1 MSLSRKFTTDP
12 SSLCYNTYISTFKGT
27 HVKLLKEN
35 FPVQIEGADSGTS
48 DFKIAFNAKAFRV
61 LSDTLYQDKIGS
73 IVRETATNAIDS
85 HVMAGKSDQAI
96 EIHLPDS
103 FEPWFSVKDFG
114 VGLSK
119 EAVFEIYTTYFMSTK
134 DQSNDCTGM
143 LGLGSKVSFAYTD
156 QFTIESNFDGVK
168 TIYSAFINGA
178 GIPNIA
184 EMHSEET
191 TEGNGVEIKVA
202 VKTEDF
208 SRFRAA
214 VAKQLKYFKV
224 KPIILNS
231 GYNNFEFEKVVQ
243 PNEQSIIGDGYIVTP
258 GISALTVIQGQIG
271 YEVDRNKITSA
282 CTVDDGA
289 VRQLLNTALNIRLE
303 FPIGEIGVTASRENI
318 EYDKQTVRNII
329 DKLEAI
335 RLEIQRTV
343 EDKLQNSTCGWD
355 KAVLLSEMFSHFKA
369 AAELK
374 YPNMQKNY
382 RSEYQI
388 DVRNMG
394 YNMFFTT
401 KSWRTNLS
409 FTRSH
414 VAQVIPKSNTAIMF
428 VDIQKPHTEVINK
441 IYKLNNEGPLYLVF
455 VEKNADIAKIK
466 KHISDW
472 LLGFNNFYVHSEHVV
487 KAVRQKSAV
496 TNPKTTFFKI
506 DSVGNFGRSYEQE
519 LPDDFVY
526 VETSRG
532 SCKEQSDNALI
543 TEFNTLKN
551 LEEFA
556 DEMNL
561 PLIGVPVS
569 EIRKLKDSSGVPLAK
584 FLKELKE
591 DAPIDTITAKYR
603 KGKLF
608 DVACEILTSCDG
620 QIRPA
625 VINSGV
631 EYGKMLAVAQKAISK
646 YSGFREK
653 YNPVVLNYLNI
664 NSTVNPTKY
673 VEKALQLKSRHP
685 ILKVDGWQ
693 LRNLPESDM
702 IALLQ
707 VTV

>member
-1 MSLSRKFTTDP
+1 M
-12 SSLCYNTYISTFKGT
+12 
-27 HVKLLKEN
+27 KLHENN
-35 FPVQIEGADSGTS
+35 FPVEISGADAGMSQFS
-48 DFKIAFNAKAFRV
+48 IAMNAKAFRV

-73 IVRETATNAIDS
+73 LVREVSTNGYDGHI
-85 HVMAGKSDQAI
+85 MAGKQDI
-96 EIHLPDS
+96 PFEIHLPDS
-103 FEPWFSVKDFG
+103 FEPWFSVRDFG

-119 EAVFEIYTTYFMSTK
+119 ESVTTIYTTYFMSTK
-134 DQSNDCTGM
+134 DQSNDTVGAF
-143 LGLGSKVSFAYTD
+143 GLGAKTPFAYTD

-224 KPIILNS
+224 KPIILNH
-231 GYNNFEFEKVVQ
+231 GYSNFEFENVVQ

-282 CTVDDGA
+282 CTVDDDA

-401 KSWRTNLS
+401 KNWRTTLS

-428 VDIQKPHTEVINK
+428 VDIQKPRTEVINK

-455 VEKNADIAKIK
+455 VEKNAGIAEIK

-487 KAVRQKSAV
+487 KAIRQKTAV

-506 DSVGNFGRSYEQE
+506 DSMGNFGRSYEQE

-532 SCKEQSDNALI
+532 SCKERSDDALI
-543 TEFNTLKN
+543 TEFNTLKK

-556 DEMNL
+556 DKMNL

-569 EIRKLKDSSGVPLAK
+569 EIRKLKGSGGVALAK
-584 FLKELKE
+584 FLKEIKE
-591 DAPIDTITAKYR
+591 DAPIDTIAAKYR

-631 EYGKMLAVAQKAISK
+631 EYGKMLAVAQKAINK

-653 YNPVVLNYLNI
+653 YNPVVLSYLNI
-664 NSTVNPTKY
+664 NSTVNPTKHF
-673 VEKALQLKSRHP
+673 EKALQLKSRHP

>member
-1 MSLSRKFTTDP
+1 M
-12 SSLCYNTYISTFKGT
+12 
-27 HVKLLKEN
+27 KLLKEN

-114 VGLSK
+114 VGLSE

-208 SRFRAA
+208 FRFRAA

-224 KPIILNS
+224 KPIILNH
-231 GYNNFEFEKVVQ
+231 GYSNFEFENVVQ

-282 CTVDDGA
+282 CTVDDDA

-382 RSEYQI
+382 RNEYQI

-401 KSWRTNLS
+401 KHWRTTLS

-428 VDIQKPHTEVINK
+428 VDIQKPRTEVINK

-455 VEKNADIAKIK
+455 VEKKADIAKIK

-487 KAVRQKSAV
+487 KAVRQKSTV

-506 DSVGNFGRSYEQE
+506 DSLGNFGRSYEQE

-532 SCKEQSDNALI
+532 SCKEYSDNALI
-543 TEFNTLKN
+543 TEFNTLKK
-551 LEEFA
+551 LEEFS

-569 EIRKLKDSSGVPLAK
+569 EIRKLKDSGGVPLAK

-591 DAPIDTITAKYR
+591 DAPIDTIAAKYR

-608 DVACEILTSCDG
+608 DVACEILISCDG
-620 QIRPA
+620 QIRPV

-631 EYGKMLAVAQKAISK
+631 EYGKMLAVAQKAINK

-653 YNPVVLNYLNI
+653 YNPVVLSYLNI
-664 NSTVNPTKY
+664 NSTVNPTKH
-673 VEKALQLKSRHP
+673 VEKALQLKGRHP

-693 LRNLPESDM
+693 LRNLPDSDM

>member
-1 MSLSRKFTTDP
+1 M
-12 SSLCYNTYISTFKGT
+12 
-27 HVKLLKEN
+27 KLHENN
-35 FPVQIEGADSGTS
+35 FPVEISGADNGMSQFS
-48 DFKIAFNAKAFRV
+48 IAMNAKAFRV

-73 IVRETATNAIDS
+73 LVREVSTNAYDGHI
-85 HVMAGKSDQAI
+85 MAGKQDVPF

-103 FEPWFSVKDFG
+103 FEPWFSVRDFG

-119 EAVFEIYTTYFMSTK
+119 ESVSTIYTTYFMSTK
-134 DQSNDCTGM
+134 DQSNDTVGAF
-143 LGLGSKVSFAYTD
+143 GLGAKTPFAYTD

-184 EMHSEET
+184 EMHVEDT

-208 SRFRAA
+208 SRFRAT

-231 GYNNFEFEKVVQ
+231 GYSNFEFEKVVQ
-243 PNEQSIIGDGYIVTP
+243 PNEQSIIGNNYIVTP
-258 GISALTVIQGQIG
+258 GISTLTVIQGQIG
-271 YEVDRNKITSA
+271 YEVDRHKITNA
-282 CTVDDGA
+282 CTVGDDA
-289 VRQLLNTALNIRLE
+289 ARALLNTALNIRLE

-329 DKLEAI
+329 NKLEAI
-335 RLEIQRTV
+335 RLEIQQTV
-343 EDKLQNSTCGWD
+343 EDKLKNSTCGWD

-382 RSEYQI
+382 RNEYQI

-401 KSWRTNLS
+401 KGWRTNLS

-428 VDIQKPHTEVINK
+428 VDIQKPRTEVINK

-506 DSVGNFGRSYEQE
+506 DSIGNFGRSYEQE
-519 LPDDFVY
+519 LPDEFVY

-532 SCKEQSDNALI
+532 SYKDSGSAHFVN
-543 TEFNTLKN
+543 EFNSLKA
-551 LEEFA
+551 L
-556 DEMNL
+556 DELKDQMDL
-561 PLIGVPVS
+561 PLLGIPVS
-569 EIRKLKDSSGVPLAK
+569 EMRKLKGSGGVALK
-584 FLKELKE
+584 DFLDEVKQ
-591 DAPIDTITAKYR
+591 DAPVDTIAAKVR
-603 KGKLF
+603 KAKLYS
-608 DVACEILTSCDG
+608 VACDVLLHCDS
-620 QIRPA
+620 QIRQT
-625 VINSGV
+625 VIDSGTD
-631 EYGKMLAVAQKAISK
+631 YGKMLVLAQKAVNK
-646 YSGFREK
+646 YSGMQGR
-653 YNPVVLNYLNI
+653 YNQAVVQYLGI
-664 NSTVNPTKY
+664 KGDEAFTKPLI
-673 VEKALQLKSRHP
+673 KAAQLKDRHP
-685 ILKVDGWQ
+685 ILKLDGWK
-693 LRNLPESDM
+693 LREFTPAELT
-702 IALLQ
+702 ALMQ
-707 VTV
+707 VTI

>member
-1 MSLSRKFTTDP
+1 M
-12 SSLCYNTYISTFKGT
+12 
-27 HVKLLKEN
+27 KLLKEN

-114 VGLSK
+114 VGLSE

-168 TIYSAFINGA
+168 TIYSAFINGT

-184 EMHSEET
+184 EMHTAET

-208 SRFRAA
+208 SRFRTAL
-214 VAKQLKYFKV
+214 AKQLKYFKV
-224 KPIILNS
+224 KPNVLNS
-231 GYNNFEFEKVVQ
+231 GYIGFEFESVVQ

-271 YEVDRNKITSA
+271 YEVDRNKISNA
-282 CTVDDGA
+282 CTVDDDA

-394 YNMFFTT
+394 YNMFYTT
-401 KSWRTNLS
+401 KNWRTTLS

-428 VDIQKPHTEVINK
+428 VDIQKPRTEVINK

-455 VEKNADIAKIK
+455 VEKNAGIAEIK

-487 KAVRQKSAV
+487 KAIRQKTAV

-506 DSVGNFGRSYEQE
+506 DSMGNFGRSYEQE

-532 SCKEQSDNALI
+532 SCKEYSDDALI
-543 TEFNTLKN
+543 TEFNALKK

-569 EIRKLKDSSGVPLAK
+569 EMRKLKGSGGIRLAD

-591 DAPIDTITAKYR
+591 DAPIDTIAAKYR

-608 DVACEILTSCDG
+608 DVACEILTSCDS

-646 YSGFREK
+646 YIGFREK

-664 NSTVNPTKY
+664 NSNVNPTKHF
-673 VEKALQLKSRHP
+673 EKALQLKSRHP

-693 LRNLPESDM
+693 LRHLPESDM

>member
-1 MSLSRKFTTDP
+1 M
-12 SSLCYNTYISTFKGT
+12 
-27 HVKLLKEN
+27 KLHENN
-35 FPVQIEGADSGTS
+35 FPVEISGADAGMSQFS
-48 DFKIAFNAKAFRV
+48 IAMNAKAFRV

-73 IVRETATNAIDS
+73 LVREVSTNAYDGHI
-85 HVMAGKSDQAI
+85 MAGKQDI
-96 EIHLPDS
+96 PFEIHLPDS
-103 FEPWFSVKDFG
+103 FEPWFSVHDFG

-119 EAVFEIYTTYFMSTK
+119 ESVSTIYTTYFMSTK
-134 DQSNDCTGM
+134 DQSNDTVGAF
-143 LGLGSKVSFAYTD
+143 GLGAKTPFAYTD

-224 KPIILNS
+224 KPNVLNS
-231 GYNNFEFEKVVQ
+231 GYINFEFESVVQ

-271 YEVDRNKITSA
+271 YEVDRHKITNA
-282 CTVDDGA
+282 CTVDDDA
-289 VRQLLNTALNIRLE
+289 VRQLLSTALNIRLE

-318 EYDKQTVRNII
+318 EYDKHTVRNII
-329 DKLEAI
+329 DKLESI
-335 RLEIQRTV
+335 RIEIQQTV
-343 EDKLQNSTCGWD
+343 EDKLKNSTCGWD
-355 KAVLLSEMFSHFKA
+355 KSILLSEMFSHFKA
-369 AAELK
+369 ATELK

-382 RSEYQI
+382 RNEYQI

-401 KSWRTNLS
+401 KNWRTTLS

-428 VDIQKPHTEVINK
+428 VDIQKPRTEVINK

-455 VEKNADIAKIK
+455 VEKKADISKIK

-506 DSVGNFGRSYEQE
+506 DSLGNFGRSYEQE

-532 SCKEQSDNALI
+532 SCKEYSDNALI
-543 TEFNTLKN
+543 TEFNTLKK

-569 EIRKLKDSSGVPLAK
+569 EIRKLKNSGGVALAT

-608 DVACEILTSCDG
+608 DVACEILISCDS

-631 EYGKMLAVAQKAISK
+631 EYGKMLAVAQKAINK
-646 YSGFREK
+646 YSGFHEK

-664 NSTVNPTKY
+664 NSTVNPTKH